1 MDAVK
6 RIGLDKMK
14 FSNLRVKNLDVGR
27 LEPMKQAELTYSAT
41 GRCIWYMPGTNAGI
55 RKIVIKDNDVF
66 SDLTIGCTTNS
77 YGALIEYTYLTVTV
91 ANAKGCNLENMTYAE
106 YSLYLENILS
116 YLETEYG
123 IILDAGQMKVDY
135 IEINANIFLQ
145 DSFSEYNRTLRLF
158 TWMFKNLGKLSSY
171 AVKKDDSAVQETH
184 RRGNQS
190 REIVFYNK
198 TAELKTEGIY
208 VDEDILRVE
217 IRLKTA
223 RVIKDAFGSRY
234 WKDLDDLKF
243 TKYFY
248 KHIYTE
254 LSDGLERWQGKRQKD
269 LKKLIK
275 MCRTDSKRNWH
286 HLLME
291 AVRNK
296 SERNTV
302 PYILDIEQVYDAFRQ
317 LPDPNRNMSRAL
329 KPFGNIKITDDVYRK
344 HGIRKAHEILDA
356 VRGYA
361 EEIWQCFQT

>member
-27 LEPMKQAELTYSAT
+27 LEPMKQAELTYSAS
-41 GRCIWYMPGTNAGI
+41 GRCIWHMPGTNAGI
-55 RKIVIKDNDVF
+55 RKIVIKDNKVF

-91 ANAKGCNLENMTYAE
+91 TNAKGCNLENMTYAE
-106 YSLYLENILS
+106 YSVYLENVLS

-123 IILDAGQMKVDY
+123 ITMDAGQMKVDY

-158 TWMFKNLGKLSSY
+158 SWMFKNLGKLSSY
-171 AVKKDDSAVQETH
+171 AVKKGDSAVQETH
-184 RRGNQS
+184 RRGNKS
-190 REIVFYNK
+190 REIIFYNK
-198 TAELKTEGIY
+198 TAELRAEGIS
-208 VDEDILRVE
+208 VDEEILRIE

-223 RVIKDAFGSRY
+223 RVIKDAFGSRH

-243 TKYFY
+243 TEYYHKQ
-248 KHIYTE
+248 IYME
-254 LSDGLERWQGKRQKD
+254 LSDGLEGWQEKRQKD

-275 MCRTDSKRNWH
+275 KCRKDSKRNWH

-291 AVRNK
+291 TVRNK
-296 SERNTV
+296 SEKNTV
-302 PYILDIEQVYDAFRQ
+302 PYILDIEQIYDAFRL
-317 LPDPNRNMSRAL
+317 LPDPNRNANRAL
-329 KPFGNIKITDDVYRK
+329 KPFDNIEIADDVYK
-344 HGIRKAHEILDA
+344 KNGIRKAYEILDT
-356 VRGYA
+356 VREYA
-361 EEIWQCFQT
+361 EGVLQCFQT